1 MLLGTFDYTKEKV
14 LADRVMDIRVLKEFG
29 KNEFYKKEISFEEF
43 TELLRFGSDEDK
55 LCLWRMLLRSRERNS
70 FRAGVNFPRS

>member
-29 KNEFYKKEISFEEF
+29 KNELYKKEISFEEF

-55 LCLWRMLLRSRERNS
+55 LCLWRNS

>member
-29 KNEFYKKEISFEEF
+29 KNEFYKKELSFEEF
-43 TELLRFGSDEDK
+43 TEHLRFGCDEDK
-55 LCLWRMLLRSRERNS
+55 MCM
-70 FRAGVNFPRS
+70 

>member
-29 KNEFYKKEISFEEF
+29 KNELYKK
-43 TELLRFGSDEDK
+43 
-55 LCLWRMLLRSRERNS
+55 
-70 FRAGVNFPRS
+70 